1 MTDTPDNNKADY
13 SIVSN
18 TFIEV
23 QQLQAQLDKVTTS
36 ITPMIAQDVLLKEKL
51 SAYETKIEEL
61 KIKISNLLIS
71 ITANRTEEADL
82 KEKINKKLEKISVDP
97 QTYWAQVSMQVQNN
111 LQQSF
116 DINQFDIDVPLDE
129 EEESELIKDV
139 ITDFNTVTFPAEL
152 SRKKLQENIEK
163 KVFWHTYKYERTS
176 HDHHY
181 YVFDDNDYISV
192 YKNYPSSSR
201 DIYSLSGV
209 WYFIW
214 EGSQD
219 SITALSDAYKNIDK
233 FGLNGVIHYKVR
245 GKNWKWAIMG
255 ASYKFITWF
264 VYGQIRVRDNV
275 VKAQTLPVVIKNTNY
290 TKYRKKLEGIKD
302 LTNHWSEWFDVD
314 LKGKIIRNR
323 PSPKKNK
330 VSQYFNKL
338 QTVTDEE
345 KIEEF
350 LDMSLDA
357 FHTRDLPVR
366 TYNGL
371 KAAKISNF
379 RQLIEWDVTQ
389 NELLK
394 YRNTGRKTILGIKAL
409 LAQYGLSDKRKQK

>member
-36 ITPMIAQDVLLKEKL
+36 IMPMIAQDVLLKEKL

-97 QTYWAQVSMQVQNN
+97 QTYWAQVSTQVQND
-111 LQQSF
+111 LQQNF
-116 DINQFDIDVPLDE
+116 DI
-129 EEESELIKDV
+129 
-139 ITDFNTVTFPAEL
+139 
-152 SRKKLQENIEK
+152 
-163 KVFWHTYKYERTS
+163 
-176 HDHHY
+176 
-181 YVFDDNDYISV
+181 
-192 YKNYPSSSR
+192 
-201 DIYSLSGV
+201 
-209 WYFIW
+209 
-214 EGSQD
+214 
-219 SITALSDAYKNIDK
+219 
-233 FGLNGVIHYKVR
+233 
-245 GKNWKWAIMG
+245 
-255 ASYKFITWF
+255 
-264 VYGQIRVRDNV
+264 
-275 VKAQTLPVVIKNTNY
+275 
-290 TKYRKKLEGIKD
+290 
-302 LTNHWSEWFDVD
+302 D

-323 PSPKKNK
+323 PSPKKDK
-330 VSQYFNKL
+330 ISQYLNKL

-379 RQLIEWDVTQ
+379 RQLIE
-389 NELLK
+389 
-394 YRNTGRKTILGIKAL
+394 
-409 LAQYGLSDKRKQK
+409 